1 MSVLAKAHFYDE
13 KAAFEHV
20 ESILWQDGPVCGHC
34 GGMDKAYKLEGVR
47 TKPSKKNPEG
57 IERHGLY
64 KCGHCRKQFTVRKNT
79 IFEES
84 AIPLHKWLQAIHLM
98 CSSKKGI
105 SSNQLARTLEITV
118 KSAWFLSHRIREAM
132 RNDDFSPMGGAGGI
146 VEIDETYV
154 GTTDKARADRA
165 HFNSLKKNSR
175 KRHTFHGGMGHKNTV
190 LTLLDRTGA
199 TRSFVVDRATKA
211 NVLPI
216 LRKNLANE
224 ARVVTDD
231 SGLYRELDYEYEHA
245 FVNHSKGEYGRGEIT
260 TNTVEGFFSIFKRG
274 MKGIYQHCS
283 ERHLHRYMAE
293 YDFRY
298 SNRVKLGCDDKE
310 RASRAL
316 LSVVGKRLTY
326 QGPSSATT

>member
-1 MSVLAKAHFYDE
+1 MSVLAKAYFYDE

-20 ESILWQDGPVCGHC
+20 ESILWPEGPVCGHC
-34 GGMDKAYKLEGVR
+34 GGMDKAYKLTGVR

-84 AIPLHKWLQAIHLM
+84 AIPLYKWLQAIHLM

-105 SSNQLARTLEITV
+105 SSNQLHRTLEITL

-132 RNDDFSPMGGAGGI
+132 RNDDFTPMGGGGGI
-146 VEIDETYV
+146 VEVDETFV
-154 GTTDKARADRA
+154 G
-165 HFNSLKKNSR
+165 KKDAY
-175 KRHTFHGGMGHKNTV
+175 KGKKLKNTQGGWHKIPV
-190 LTLLDRTGA
+190 LTLVDRHGEA
-199 TRSFVVDRATKA
+199 RSFVVESATKA

-216 LRKNLANE
+216 VRKNLASE
-224 ARVVTDD
+224 ARVITDEA
-231 SGLYRELDYEYEHA
+231 SIYNKMNYEYMHA
-245 FVNHSKGEYGRGEIT
+245 FVNHSKGEYGRGEIS

-274 MKGIYQHCS
+274 MKGVYQHCS
-283 ERHLHRYMAE
+283 EKHLHRYMAE

-310 RASRAL
+310 RAERAL

-326 QGPSSATT
+326 DRTNFAN